1 MEKIKNNRLATLE
14 KGSQILN
21 TDEDFKAA
29 QANDVSMPR
38 NIESSTESF
47 KFKQKDSCDII
58 HSLDD
63 ERNELVTDNL
73 RIHQAKTDN
82 YLIQNRNNAG
92 KQKKRKTET

>member
-47 KFKQKDSCDII
+47 KQKESCDTI
-58 HSLDD
+58 HGLGD
-63 ERNELVTDNL
+63 ERPELSADNP
-73 RIHQAKTDN
+73 RIHQTKTA
-82 YLIQNRNNAG
+82 NNPF
-92 KQKKRKTET
+92 